1 MSVSGETTGGS
12 WSGLRDRTVQ
22 IPGGG
27 RGTPLLLEFRG
38 GFTSGFELVAVRTTS
53 YREHD
58 RLPITRIHHRGP
70 SRVVL
75 PARYDALEIRRVRH
89 RNGAGGFSGWKLRLL
104 DADALPPL
112 PAEETEGKD
121 ADTFGY
127 FSPKPYYE
135 YAPLLRWEFVDGPG
149 KLVYSPA
156 DGGEQVVRDSFPLN
170 RSGALR
176 LPKHGYVT
184 LSARGKWRVSVA

>member
-1 MSVSGETTGGS
+1 MSVSGEATDSS
-12 WSGLRDRTVQ
+12 WSGLRDRTVG

-27 RGTPLLLEFRG
+27 SGTPLLLEFRG
-38 GFTSGFELVAVRTTS
+38 GLTSGFELVAVRTTS
-53 YREHD
+53 YRERD
-58 RLPITRIHHRGP
+58 QLPIARIRHRGP

-75 PARYDALEIRRVRH
+75 PARYDALAIRRVWR
-89 RNGAGGFSGWKLRLL
+89 RNGAGGFGGWKLRLL
-104 DADALPPL
+104 AADALPPL
-112 PAEETEGKD
+112 PVEETERKGT
-121 ADTFGY
+121 DTFGY
-127 FSPKPYYE
+127 FTPKPYYE

-184 LSARGKWRVSVA
+184 LSARGKWRVSVT